1 MMKMSLND
9 IGINLSDEELLELE
23 AAEKK
28 DIIFDDDSPEMTME
42 MLNQFKRMNQQKRV
56 KQTVSIRLSPKAMD
70 FSKAYGKGYTSFLSR
85 LVDAAL
91 DDENLVKKCVQRNH
105 LEIELHSIR
114 IKQPVD
120 IEDRLLFFF
129 FPDFPGGINHPRQ
142 GLRSSVDHVI
152 VFGIRECR
160 PLIDIVRDP
169 GSFGRIRQINMT

>member
-23 AAEKK
+23 AAEKR
-28 DIIFDDDSPEMTME
+28 DSIFDDDSPEMTMD

-91 DDENLVKKCVQRNH
+91 DDENLVKKCV
-105 LEIELHSIR
+105 
-114 IKQPVD
+114 
-120 IEDRLLFFF
+120 
-129 FPDFPGGINHPRQ
+129 
-142 GLRSSVDHVI
+142 
-152 VFGIRECR
+152 
-160 PLIDIVRDP
+160 
-169 GSFGRIRQINMT
+169 

>member
-9 IGINLSDEELLELE
+9 IGINLSEEELLELE

-28 DIIFDDDSPEMTME
+28 DIIFDDDSPEMTMD

-91 DDENLVKKCVQRNH
+91 DDENLVKKCV
-105 LEIELHSIR
+105 
-114 IKQPVD
+114 
-120 IEDRLLFFF
+120 
-129 FPDFPGGINHPRQ
+129 
-142 GLRSSVDHVI
+142 
-152 VFGIRECR
+152 
-160 PLIDIVRDP
+160 
-169 GSFGRIRQINMT
+169 

>member
-23 AAEKK
+23 DAEKK
-28 DIIFDDDSPEMTME
+28 DIIFDDDSPEMTMD

-91 DDENLVKKCVQRNH
+91 DDENLVKKCV
-105 LEIELHSIR
+105 
-114 IKQPVD
+114 
-120 IEDRLLFFF
+120 
-129 FPDFPGGINHPRQ
+129 
-142 GLRSSVDHVI
+142 
-152 VFGIRECR
+152 
-160 PLIDIVRDP
+160 
-169 GSFGRIRQINMT
+169 

>member
-9 IGINLSDEELLELE
+9 IGINLSEEELLELE
-23 AAEKK
+23 AAEKR

-91 DDENLVKKCVQRNH
+91 DDENLVKKCV
-105 LEIELHSIR
+105 
-114 IKQPVD
+114 
-120 IEDRLLFFF
+120 
-129 FPDFPGGINHPRQ
+129 
-142 GLRSSVDHVI
+142 
-152 VFGIRECR
+152 
-160 PLIDIVRDP
+160 
-169 GSFGRIRQINMT
+169 

>member
-28 DIIFDDDSPEMTME
+28 DIIFDDDSPEITMD

-91 DDENLVKKCVQRNH
+91 DDENLVKKCV
-105 LEIELHSIR
+105 
-114 IKQPVD
+114 
-120 IEDRLLFFF
+120 
-129 FPDFPGGINHPRQ
+129 
-142 GLRSSVDHVI
+142 
-152 VFGIRECR
+152 
-160 PLIDIVRDP
+160 
-169 GSFGRIRQINMT
+169 

>member
-28 DIIFDDDSPEMTME
+28 DIIFDEDSPEMTMD

-91 DDENLVKKCVQRNH
+91 DDENLVKKCV
-105 LEIELHSIR
+105 
-114 IKQPVD
+114 
-120 IEDRLLFFF
+120 
-129 FPDFPGGINHPRQ
+129 
-142 GLRSSVDHVI
+142 
-152 VFGIRECR
+152 
-160 PLIDIVRDP
+160 
-169 GSFGRIRQINMT
+169 